1 MEVLQKHNELDCN
14 RCSFHGTD
22 YKSVQIHMGTIHPEF
37 CEEIDTGGL
46 GKLVFYQKSA
56 RLFHCHRC
64 FFTSKMFSSVYYH
77 ILGQHAEPDKLF
89 NKLKPIK
96 EPKSEQGLFLCSEK
110 NDSEH
115 MVSEDEKSVDEK
127 FKLKEVKSEEN
138 DTLTSWPENVSC
150 QVTHDNS
157 DIEFKSGSSS
167 SSSIEK
173 ARTIFQETK
182 DSSCD
187 PESSS
192 SSDNISTAKSVQ
204 ANAGVEFSD
213 NDIASSPSKDIPEFS
228 DEDDEPALPG
238 GIPQFSDDETV
249 TQSKDAQ
256 EASEDVLHD
265 QSRGIE
271 DISEDEMPLE
281 EKLIENISEDE
292 SAPAQSKL
300 EDVSEEEDMLAPAK
314 EMMEFSDD
322 DEEDNLALSKEDMEF
337 SDDEEAN
344 DKPKNVETNASK
356 NVMDFSEEEETTTAS
371 RNVMEFSE
379 EEETPGLSKEIMD
392 FSEDDEDDDDD
403 DDAAAPAMPKSIM
416 EFSEEEDIS
425 PQSKDMPKYLEG
437 NSTPT
442 QSKDSEYV
450 EDAMSLF
457 KGSSPFSEY
466 GAPDEFTPNRPKD
479 FANKSKGLPGT
490 SRLSVA
496 TNFSDCSGTPSWSKD
511 GLDTS
516 DSGDISLSAP
526 DTYDVSDDKDSF
538 LKEEEILK
546 HVKRIKGKFQ
556 CMLCDYR
563 PLKRGPILNHLITK
577 HNMPSPFICKICGET
592 FAVETHLKNHSS
604 AHTKGLYKCQ
614 KCNFQTDYPRGFK
627 KHQTHC
633 ESRRH
638 YRKGGGNKPVVDLP
652 PEEHEEH

>member
-89 NKLKPIK
+89 NKSKPIK
-96 EPKSEQGLFLCSEK
+96 EPKSEQGLLRCAEK

-115 MVSEDEKSVDEK
+115 MASEDKKSVDEK
-127 FKLKEVKSEEN
+127 LKLKEVKSEEN

-150 QVTHDNS
+150 QVTQDNS

-167 SSSIEK
+167 SSIEK
-173 ARTIFQETK
+173 ARTIFQEAK

-192 SSDNISTAKSVQ
+192 SSDNISTEKSAQ
-204 ANAGVEFSD
+204 ANAVVEFSD
-213 NDIASSPSKDIPEFS
+213 NDIVSSPSKDIPEFS

-256 EASEDVLHD
+256 ESSEDDVLHD

-300 EDVSEEEDMLAPAK
+300 EDSSEEEDMVTPAK

-322 DEEDNLALSKEDMEF
+322 DEEENLALSKEDMEF
-337 SDDEEAN
+337 SEEDEEAN

-356 NVMDFSEEEETTTAS
+356 NVMDFSEEEETTNAS

-392 FSEDDEDDDDD
+392 FSEDDD
-403 DDAAAPAMPKSIM
+403 DDAAPTVPKSIM

-442 QSKDSEYV
+442 QSKDFDYV
-450 EDAMSLF
+450 EDADLSIL
-457 KGSSPFSEY
+457 KGSSPFSED
-466 GAPDEFTPNRPKD
+466 GAPDEFTPILPKEL
-479 FANKSKGLPGT
+479 ANKSKSLAGT
-490 SRLSVA
+490 ARLSGTA
-496 TNFSDCSGTPSWSKD
+496 NLSDYSGTPSWSKD

-546 HVKRIKGKFQ
+546 HVTRINGKFQ

-563 PLKRGPILNHLITK
+563 PLNRGPILNHLITK
-577 HNMPSPFICKICGET
+577 HNMPSPFICKICGES
-592 FAVETHLKNHSS
+592 FPVETQLKNHSS

-633 ESRRH
+633 ERFRH
-638 YRKGGGNKPVVDLP
+638 YRKGNGNKPVVDLP
-652 PEEHEEH
+652 EGEPEEH